1 MFFRTFTNNIKYI
14 TMKLYHLKDERI
26 KDKAVISDDLSRLYR
41 FTDNSTDYCQLREY
55 KASNNGWV
63 FMSFDNDRVSFNISS
78 LVVDYDNEFDY
89 ERYEFKF
96 SKSPYCSFESLN
108 NWLIK
113 NDARR
118 LPSDLSRFAI
128 SRNGKCFKLFK
139 RSGELYPKEIKPNK
153 TSRGYMQFSFLIC
166 SSKKKYV
173 LHHRLLAYMFLDLE
187 WDSKLDI
194 DHINGIKDDNRI
206 DNIRV
211 CSRKE
216 NLMFFRERVLKSFIK
231 NGRDVSKTARAMNIT
246 KYTVSNSIG

>member
-1 MFFRTFTNNIKYI
+1 
-14 TMKLYHLKDERI
+14 MKLYHLKDERI
-26 KDKAVISDDLSRLYR
+26 KDKAVMSDDLSRLYR
-41 FTDNSTDYCQLREY
+41 FTDNNMDYCQLREY
-55 KASNNGWV
+55 KVSNNGWV

-113 NDARR
+113 NDARQ

-246 KYTVSNSIG
+246 KYTVEGVLSMLWYRPIL